1 VFGSSRCDCGD
12 QLKLATKR
20 LNEEGGGVILY
31 LEQEGRGLGL
41 ANKIRTYQLQDSGLD
56 TVDANTVLGF
66 DDDER
71 DYGVAVR
78 MLQVLGCTR
87 VRLLT
92 NNPAKLDGL
101 SQAGID
107 VSGRVPLQGPINS
120 DNRRYLTAKATRAGH
135 KLDHILGALA
145 EAGKSPHES

>member
-1 VFGSSRCDCGD
+1 
-12 QLKLATKR
+12 
-20 LNEEGGGVILY
+20 
-31 LEQEGRGLGL
+31 
-41 ANKIRTYQLQDSGLD
+41 
-56 TVDANTVLGF
+56 VLGCV
-66 DDDER
+66 DVER

-107 VSGRVPLQGPINS
+107 VSVRVPLQGPINS

-135 KLDHILGALA
+135 KLDHLLGAVV
-145 EAGKSPHES
+145 EASESPRKS

>member
-1 VFGSSRCDCGD
+1 
-12 QLKLATKR
+12 
-20 LNEEGGGVILY
+20 
-31 LEQEGRGLGL
+31 
-41 ANKIRTYQLQDSGLD
+41 
-56 TVDANTVLGF
+56 
-66 DDDER
+66 
-71 DYGVAVR
+71 

-92 NNPAKLDGL
+92 NNPAKLHGL

-120 DNRRYLTAKATRAGH
+120 DNQRYLAAKATRAGH

-145 EAGKSPHES
+145 EAEDGAREP